1 MPACDCAAQIR
12 VIRGEQFFSRS
23 ANSELLDREL
33 HELIAAATYGRYDEA
48 RKEMRMNSNGTTA
61 QHYLGYP
68 LLKGGPQ
75 GQPVIAPLKFAVS
88 SSLMLATMHA
98 PEPIPA
104 PRVDGMSAS
113 TPVPLYWR
121 EDGPASASPLVLLHG
136 GPGAHHDYLYPQML
150 ALAASHRLFT
160 YDQRG
165 GGRSRTT
172 DSEPITWRT
181 HTHDLGNIVT
191 EFGCVPPTLVGYSW
205 GGLLAMLYAIEAQ
218 KHATL
223 PLPERLVLVSPAPIT
238 REWRDEFETT
248 FAERQRA
255 PAITALRAELAASGL
270 RESDVLAFRQ
280 RSFELSVAGY
290 FADPRQARALTPF
303 RVLQRVQQS
312 VWDSLGDFD
321 LRADL
326 HDVAR
331 AVHLPVVVVHGSEDP
346 IPLASSQ
353 AAAEALN
360 AELVVLPDCGHVPYV
375 EQPAALFDV
384 ITRFLSS

>member
-1 MPACDCAAQIR
+1 M
-12 VIRGEQFFSRS
+12 F
-23 ANSELLDREL
+23 
-33 HELIAAATYGRYDEA
+33 
-48 RKEMRMNSNGTTA
+48 
-61 QHYLGYP
+61 
-68 LLKGGPQ
+68 
-75 GQPVIAPLKFAVS
+75 
-88 SSLMLATMHA
+88 ATMHA

-104 PRVDGMSAS
+104 PRVDGMSTS

-121 EDGPASASPLVLLHG
+121 EDGPRAASPLILLHG
-136 GPGAHHDYLYPQML
+136 GPGAQHDYLYPQML
-150 ALAASHRLFT
+150 ALAKSHRLFT

-165 GGRSRTT
+165 GGRSRTSN
-172 DSEPITWRT
+172 SEPITWHA

-191 EFGCVPPTLVGYSW
+191 EFECAPPTLVGYSW
-205 GGLLAMLYAIEAQ
+205 GGLLAMLYAIEAR
-218 KHATL
+218 KSANL
-223 PLPERLVLVSPAPIT
+223 PLPQRLVLISPAPIT
-238 REWRDEFETT
+238 RQWRRMFEDN

-255 PAITALRAELAASGL
+255 PAIVELRQELAASGL
-270 RESDVLAFRQ
+270 RETDVVTFRQ

-290 FADPRQARALTPF
+290 FADPRNARALTPF

-321 LRADL
+321 LRSDL
-326 HDVAR
+326 HNTVR
-331 AVHLPVVVVHGSEDP
+331 AVQLPVVVVHGSQDP

-360 AELVVLPDCGHVPYV
+360 GELVVLPDCGHVPYV